1 MEIICGKMC
10 GFCSGVEY
18 SINKAFEILKSSQDK
33 IYCLGQIVHNEW
45 VIHKLENYGM
55 TIVNNI
61 DASID
66 SVLLPVMAKE
76 QDNKKKVKALTRRA
90 IQTSIYIIL

>member
-61 DASID
+61 DDVS
-66 SVLLPVMAKE
+66 
-76 QDNKKKVKALTRRA
+76 QKKQLTK
-90 IQTSIYIIL
+90 L